1 MTEPG
6 TTAQDTLRG
15 DILASGRDDSPE
27 RHPHRVATC
36 YICSRL
42 QHQEASWRTPLI
54 G

>member
-15 DILASGRDDSPE
+15 DILASGRDDWVSMAPE
-27 RHPHRVATC
+27 RHPNRVAVC

-42 QHQEASWRTPLI
+42 QHQETS
-54 G
+54 